1 MRFTIITIALFLA
14 ACSTQPQRGGTGP
27 AGPDAA
33 AGETRADGTGTGEAD
48 DGSVGVPDGHASAT
62 DAQAPDFE
70 DAWQHIRAALEF
82 ERHVELRGVQD
93 KLAWY
98 RRNQEYLDRVSE
110 RARPYLHYVV
120 SELERRGMPL
130 DLALLPIVESAY
142 HPFAH
147 SRSRAS
153 GIWQFIPSTGRRYG
167 LKQNWWYDGR
177 RDIVA
182 ATRAALDYLE
192 ALHAEFGGDWL
203 LALAAYNSGERNVA
217 RAVARNRKAGK
228 GTDFWSLAPLLPR
241 ETRGY
246 VPSLLAVAELLGN
259 AEQHG
264 MRWQYIPNV
273 PYFERVD
280 IDGQID
286 LATAASLAGLSMDE
300 LYTLN
305 PGFNQWAT
313 DPDGPHYLLI
323 PVERVEAFIAGLRA
337 LPAEERIAWTRHT
350 IGEGETLAAIAG
362 RYRTSAQVLREAN
375 GLRSNVIHAGDSLL
389 IPGAKQAPEYY
400 TLSADARRVRRGGSA
415 GGDGQ
420 IHVVRRGDTLW
431 DISRN
436 YGISVDQLCRWNGV
450 TQRTTLRPGQRLNVA
465 DPSGNSGHAV
475 SVALE
480 EPARVPASYTVRK
493 GDSLWLISQ
502 RFRVS
507 VAQLQEWNG
516 LRKGSVLHPGQN
528 LIVRP
533 PAADAAGA

>member
-1 MRFTIITIALFLA
+1 VRFIIITIALFLA
-14 ACSTQPQRGGTGP
+14 ACSTQPQRGATGP

-33 AGETRADGTGTGEAD
+33 AGETWADGTGGTD
-48 DGSVGVPDGHASAT
+48 DGGAVVPDGYASAP
-62 DAQAPDFE
+62 DAQVPGAD

-98 RRNQEYLDRVSE
+98 KRNQEYLDRVAE
-110 RARPYLHYVV
+110 RARPYLYYVV

-192 ALHAEFGGDWL
+192 ALHAEFDGDWM

-217 RAVARNRKAGK
+217 RAVERNRKAGK

-259 AEQHG
+259 AERHG
-264 MRWQYIPNV
+264 MRWQHIPNT
-273 PYFERVD
+273 PYFQRVD

-323 PVERVEAFIAGLRA
+323 PVDRVESFLAGLHA

-350 IGEGETLAAIAG
+350 IAQGETLAAIAG
-362 RYRTSAQVLREAN
+362 RYRTSVQVLREAN

-389 IPGAKQAPEYY
+389 IPGAKHAPEHY
-400 TLSADARRVRRGGSA
+400 TLSADARRGRRGGSTV
-415 GGDGQ
+415 GDGQ
-420 IHVVRRGDTLW
+420 VHVVRRGDTLW
-431 DISRN
+431 DISRA

-450 TQRTTLRPGQRLNVA
+450 TQRTTLRPGQRLSVV
-465 DPSGNSGHAV
+465 DPSGDSGRTV
-475 SVALE
+475 SVSLE
-480 EPARVPASYTVRK
+480 EPARLPASYTVRK
-493 GDSLWLISQ
+493 GDSLWLISR

-507 VAQLQEWNG
+507 VAQLQEWND
-516 LRKGSVLHPGQN
+516 LRKGSVLQPGQN

-533 PAADAAGA
+533 PSADAAGA